1 MATASGQKKPG
12 IFAVRDVRSLITE
25 TAQEGHGLKKAV
37 GATQLTAMGV
47 GAIIGT
53 GIFVVIGEGAGIAG
67 PAVIL
72 SFVLAA
78 VACAFSALSYAEL
91 ASSIPVAG
99 SAYTYTYATLGE
111 IVAWIIGWDLIL
123 EYGVSVAAI
132 AVGWGGNLNAFLD
145 AAFGVALPDA
155 IAKSPEDGGIFNLPA
170 VFIVLAITMLL
181 VRGVTESTRV
191 NLVMVVIKLAV
202 LAFFIVVALFNF
214 GTGNFQPFAPD
225 GFDGVTAAT
234 AIIFFAYIG
243 FDAVSTGSEEAKNP
257 ATDLPKAII
266 GSLIICTIFY
276 VLTAVGALGI
286 ASPAQMEASD
296 APLAAALD
304 EGAGIS
310 WAAGILALGAVVAIT
325 SVVLVIMYGQTRIF
339 FAMCRDGLLPQKLAT
354 VNQRYGTPARLTIGL
369 GILIAIL
376 AALVPL
382 SEIVKLVNIG
392 TLFAFVLVNVGVI
405 ILRRTRPDMPRPYRV
420 PWSPVL
426 PALGIIFAVYLMTDL
441 PWDTWVRFVVWL
453 LLGIIIY
460 FAYGYKNSRL
470 RKEALAGTGD
480 GTPGWA
486 REQDR
491 PSDGDQR

>member
-1 MATASGQKKPG
+1 MATASGQKPG
-12 IFAVRDVRSLITE
+12 IFAVRDIRSLISETTE
-25 TAQEGHGLKKAV
+25 EGHGLKKAV
-37 GATQLTAMGV
+37 GPSQLTAMGV

-53 GIFVVIGEGAGIAG
+53 GIFVVIGEGAAIAG

-78 VACAFSALSYAEL
+78 VACVFSALSYAEL

-132 AVGWGGNLNAFLD
+132 AVGWGGNFNAFLD

-155 IAKSPEDGGIFNLPA
+155 IAKSPEDGGVFNLPA
-170 VFIVLAITMLL
+170 VFVVLAITLLL

-191 NLVMVVIKLAV
+191 NFVMVVIKLSV
-202 LAFFIVVALFNF
+202 LLFFIVVAFANF
-214 GTGNFQPFAPD
+214 GTGNFQPFMPN
-225 GFDGVTAAT
+225 GVDGVTSAA

-243 FDAVSTGSEEAKNP
+243 FDAVSTGSEEARNP
-257 ATDLPKAII
+257 ARDLPLAII

-286 ASPAQMEASD
+286 ATPDQMSESD

-304 EGAGIS
+304 QGAGIG
-310 WAAGILALGAVVAIT
+310 WAAAVLALGAVVAIT
-325 SVVLVIMYGQTRIF
+325 SVVLVILYGQTRIF
-339 FAMCRDGLLPQKLAT
+339 FAMCRDGLLPERLAA
-354 VNQRYGTPARLTIGL
+354 VNQRYGTPAKLTIIL
-369 GILIAIL
+369 GVLISIL

-426 PALGIIFAVYLMTDL
+426 PILGIVFALYLMADL
-441 PWDTWVRFVVWL
+441 PWDTWVRFIGWL
-453 LLGIIIY
+453 LVGMIIY
-460 FAYGYKNSRL
+460 FAYGYRNSRI
-470 RKEALAGTGD
+470 RKEVAAGA
-480 GTPGWA
+480 TPGWA
-486 REQDR
+486 REGDR
-491 PSDGDQR
+491 PEDGEPR